1 MGFKEDRTENSRDD
15 WETPDNLFANL
26 NTAFK
31 FKVDVCANEKNQVEK
46 LLQRDRTGWSRI
58 GANTVG
64 QHGAIHHTARPRNG
78 YRRHS
83 GRRTIMV

>member
-31 FKVDVCANEKNQVEK
+31 FQVDVCATADNYKCEHYYSEEQNGLEQ
-46 LLQRDRTGWSRI
+46 DWSE
-58 GANTVG
+58 
-64 QHGAIHHTARPRNG
+64 
-78 YRRHS
+78 YS
-83 GRRTIMV
+83 GVAWCNPPYSKVKE